1 MSDTLQPTVVQI
13 NLAITL
19 ETPLCVGAAGNSGG
33 IADKELQRDGWGRP
47 MIPGSQIK
55 GRLRHACEQVAR
67 ALQLPVCEAP
77 YPDRMCPNGP
87 SDPPIR
93 RTATEAFHQRRA
105 GRVNAPQCHICALF
119 GSPTYPSPLLFGDAI
134 DTAGR
139 SETPTA
145 IVERVSRLRPG
156 IGIDRQRRTVREEV
170 LFITE
175 TTTTGI
181 TLHGTIT
188 GRWWNTDRDDVRG
201 LLGLLAAGA
210 RLTTRW
216 GGGSSRGLGWS
227 TVEMGVSLN
236 GEAIDDLLQEVL
248 AL

>member
-1 MSDTLQPTVVQI
+1 MSSAPQPTVVQI
-13 NLAITL
+13 DLSITL
-19 ETPLCVGAAGNSGG
+19 ETPLCVGSAGSSGG

-47 MIPGSQIK
+47 MVPGSQIK
-55 GRLRHACEQVAR
+55 GRLRHACEQIAR

-77 YPDRMCPNGP
+77 YPDRMCP
-87 SDPPIR
+87 SDPAVS
-93 RTATEAFHQRRA
+93 RTATEAFHQRRT
-105 GRVNAPQCHICALF
+105 GGISAPQCHICALF
-119 GSPTYPSPLLFGDAI
+119 GSPTYPSPLVFGDAI
-134 DTAGR
+134 DLGGR
-139 SETPTA
+139 SAPPTA

-175 TTTTGI
+175 TTTAGI
-181 TLHGTIT
+181 TLHGTIA
-188 GRWWNTDRDDVRG
+188 GRWWNTDPAEVRR
-201 LLGLLAAGA
+201 LLGLLAAGS

-227 TVEMGVSLN
+227 AVEIRVALN
-236 GEAIDDLLQEVL
+236 GEASADLLQEVL

>member
-1 MSDTLQPTVVQI
+1 MSDAPQPTVVQI
-13 NLAITL
+13 ELAITL
-19 ETPLCVGAAGNSGG
+19 LTPLCVGAAGSSGG

-55 GRLRHACEQVAR
+55 GRLRHACEQVVR
-67 ALQLPVCEAP
+67 ALNYRVCEAP
-77 YPDRMCPNGP
+77 YPDRMCP
-87 SDPPIR
+87 SDPNIDR
-93 RTATEAFHQRRA
+93 EATEAFHQRRA
-105 GRVNAPQCHICALF
+105 GGTTAPQCHICALF

-139 SETPTA
+139 SDPPTQ
-145 IVERVSRLRPG
+145 IVERMSQLRPG

-175 TTTTGI
+175 TTTSGV

-188 GRWWNTDRDDVRG
+188 GRWWNTKLEDLRP

-216 GGGSSRGLGWS
+216 GGGSSRGLGWAA
-227 TVEMGVSLN
+227 VEMGVSLN
-236 GEAIDDLLQEVL
+236 GEAIDDLLQEVH